1 VIFLRRGVHILR
13 SEEIRLV
20 AAVEG
25 SAPMHDIPCILE
37 LVMMSLCVLHPAT
50 LCWVILLI
58 SVMRYISHLIIMPGH
73 RHFVAHNQASIM
85 PFLRPKLSSIADG
98 AVINVADS
106 ADDDDGSEHASPAP
120 PLTRRRFI
128 NDDDDEVPLPSA
140 APSQTLHT
148 QVPPVAAA
156 PIPGR
161 QPPDSGSLRAPV
173 TSRPAGIAAPADD
186 PHDDSDCDEGHLFE
200 DEVHNRR

>member
-1 VIFLRRGVHILR
+1 
-13 SEEIRLV
+13 
-20 AAVEG
+20 
-25 SAPMHDIPCILE
+25 M
-37 LVMMSLCVLHPAT
+37 
-50 LCWVILLI
+50 LI
-58 SVMRYISHLIIMPGH
+58 SVMRCISHLIIMPSR
-73 RHFVAHNQASIM
+73 RHFVADHQSSIL
-85 PFLRPKLSSIADG
+85 PFLRPKPSIIADG

-106 ADDDDGSEHASPAP
+106 ADDDDGSDHASPAP

-140 APSQTLHT
+140 APSQTLQT

-161 QPPDSGSLRAPV
+161 QPPVSGSLRAPV
-173 TSRPAGIAAPADD
+173 TSRPAGIAAPSVD
-186 PHDDSDCDEGHLFE
+186 PRDDSDCDDGHLFE

>member
-1 VIFLRRGVHILR
+1 MI
-13 SEEIRLV
+13 
-20 AAVEG
+20 
-25 SAPMHDIPCILE
+25 
-37 LVMMSLCVLHPAT
+37 SLCVLHPST

-58 SVMRYISHLIIMPGH
+58 TVMRYNSHLIIMPVR
-73 RHFVAHNQASIM
+73 RHFVADDQASIL
-85 PFLRPKLSSIADG
+85 PFLRPKLSRIADG

-120 PLTRRRFI
+120 PLTRRRVI

-148 QVPPVAAA
+148 QIPPVAAA

-161 QPPDSGSLRAPV
+161 QPPDSGSLSAPV
-173 TSRPAGIAAPADD
+173 TSRPAGIATPVVDQR
-186 PHDDSDCDEGHLFE
+186 DDSDCDDGHLFE